1 MKTNLVNALT
11 AASEQMDKLA
21 TLARVGGSSTA
32 ILTRVVELKKELTA
46 IENECIE
53 AVEDSFSRDK
63 ESFMAP

>member
-46 IENECIE
+46 IEKECID

>member
-1 MKTNLVNALT
+1 MKTNLVSALS
-11 AASEQMDKLA
+11 AASEEIDNLA

-46 IENECIE
+46 IENICID

>member
-1 MKTNLVNALT
+1 MKTNLVSALS
-11 AASEQMDKLA
+11 AASEEIDKLA
-21 TLARVGGSSTA
+21 ALARVGGSSTA

-46 IENECIE
+46 IENICID